1 MWTRS
6 GRSTGYNHP
15 VLIRPALLPS
25 LPPDP
30 QVLFGCKG
38 PSVLEIGF
46 GDGRFTAWLAKAH
59 PEWNI
64 LGAEVSAAS
73 LARAW
78 RRMRRE
84 GIRNVRLYHGEGR
97 FALRNL
103 FAEES
108 LQRVY
113 VNFPDPWPKKRHWEN
128 RLLKEDFFRLL
139 STRLLPGGSLLL
151 TTDHEEYLDFAR
163 EEAKRTGLF
172 QVELRPPPEAHLKT
186 KYALRWKA
194 EGRPFFHAVFTRIA
208 KNPTPFPPIRRY
220 TLMPHA
226 LLAGELPE
234 TLPVAKRAWPLE
246 LGAVVFLEVAKKADG
261 FYVLTRV
268 EEEDLVQEIL
278 LEVKRSQ
285 RGAYAGLARFGAPLV
300 TEGLKKAVELLVG
313 VLEELGLRVVQR
325 SY

>member
-1 MWTRS
+1 M
-6 GRSTGYNHP
+6 
-15 VLIRPALLPS
+15 LIRPALLPS

-30 QVLFGCKG
+30 QVLFGRKG

-84 GIRNVRLYHGEGR
+84 GIQNVRLYHGEGR

-108 LQRVY
+108 LHRVY

-186 KYALRWKA
+186 KYALKWKA

-208 KNPTPFPPIRRY
+208 KDPTPFPPIRRY
-220 TLMPHA
+220 SLMPHA
-226 LLAGELPE
+226 LLTGELPE

-246 LGAVVFLEVAKKADG
+246 PGAVVFLEVAKKADG

-285 RGAYAGLARFGAPLV
+285 KGVYAGLARFGAPLV

-313 VLEELGLRVVQR
+313 ALEELGLRVVQR

>member
-1 MWTRS
+1 M
-6 GRSTGYNHP
+6 
-15 VLIRPALLPS
+15 LIRPALLPS

-30 QVLFGCKG
+30 LVLFGRPG
-38 PSVLEIGF
+38 PLVLEIGF

-78 RRMRRE
+78 RRIRRE
-84 GIRNVRLYHGEGR
+84 GIRNVRLYHGEGT

-113 VNFPDPWPKKRHWEN
+113 VNFPDPWPKKRHQEN
-128 RLLKEDFFRLL
+128 RLLKEAFFRLL

-172 QVELRPPPEAHLKT
+172 QVELRPPPEAHLQT
-186 KYALRWKA
+186 KYALKWKA
-194 EGRPFFHAVFTRIA
+194 EGRPFFHAVFTCVA
-208 KNPTPFPPIRRY
+208 KDPTPFPPIRRY
-220 TLMPHA
+220 TPMPHA
-226 LLAGELPE
+226 LLVGELPE

-246 LGAVVFLEVAKKADG
+246 PGAVVFLEVAKKADG

-268 EEEDLVQEIL
+268 EEEDLVQDIL
-278 LEVKRSQ
+278 LEVKGSQ
-285 RGAYAGLARFGAPLV
+285 RGVYAGLARFGAPLV
-300 TEGLKKAVELLVG
+300 TEGVKRAVELLVQA
-313 VLEELGLRVVQR
+313 LEELGLRVAQR